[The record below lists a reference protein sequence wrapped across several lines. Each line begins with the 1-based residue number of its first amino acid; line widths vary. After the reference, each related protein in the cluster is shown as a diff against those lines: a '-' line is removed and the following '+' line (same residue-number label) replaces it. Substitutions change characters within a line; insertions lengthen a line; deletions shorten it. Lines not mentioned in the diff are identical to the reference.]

1 PVAASHRKFSWN
13 LLRPLRENMSI
24 LLGSKPL
31 ILAVLGIAFAAYM
44 TLFVRQ
50 SLLYEG
56 EIDKELQAV
65 HALARKES
73 AATVNVPSATDS
85 RWWRKITTRLDS
97 AAQQSELR
105 VS

>member
-1 PVAASHRKFSWN
+1 
-13 LLRPLRENMSI
+13 MSI

-56 EIDKELQAV
+56 EAPPTGESDEPDEAFAPADNSDTADAAASLAV
-65 HALARKES
+65 LALAGVALDGDERKKRS
-73 AATVNVPSATDS
+73 WP
-85 RWWRKITTRLDS
+85 W
-97 AAQQSELR
+97 
-105 VS
+105 